1 MSESAPAEQVAP
13 AHQPL
18 SRAVMIAALAASLMV
33 GGFAISTQSYW
44 IDEATSLIVAM
55 APSPAEAWKYAQ
67 AVGGSTI
74 QMPLYHVYLYA
85 WHKAFGNG
93 EWAMRASNLPWFF
106 LAQLA
111 FLVLL
116 RSKPRLALFTA
127 LLAAVSPTVWMYL
140 DEARPYVMQYAAACW
155 FIAAIARFSSPPHAP
170 LATPHP
176 SPLFATRETSLLL
189 FALGFA
195 TLILLGSS
203 LLGVVWSGGFLCA
216 LLWLYVTRQ
225 AEPPHSTALPAR
237 RIWWA
242 LAAMT
247 LAALL
252 LAAYYVW
259 TWAAADRGYHR
270 AGASLVSL
278 PYIAY
283 DFLGFSGYGP
293 GKIQLR
299 SSIAGSLVQSLPA
312 LLPLAVI
319 IAALGLFL
327 ILQPGVRSIRQRTV
341 VAWLLALALPTLV
354 ILITLFFSSYR
365 PLPRHFIPALPAVVL
380 ALASLLNMA
389 FAQQR
394 LVWRV
399 VALLLPVL
407 WLGSALNLRLRE
419 THSKDDYRAAA
430 RLAAVALA
438 GNKEVWWAADA
449 AAAYIY
455 LTPVALEEVPGR
467 AWAMQAP
474 AWDDIRFKFP
484 PRVIVMSKPDIYDP
498 QGSVARYAA
507 ENRFIPALE
516 LQAFTIFTREGE
528 NLPSV
533 TP

>member
-1 MSESAPAEQVAP
+1 
-13 AHQPL
+13 
-18 SRAVMIAALAASLMV
+18 
-33 GGFAISTQSYW
+33 
-44 IDEATSLIVAM
+44 
-55 APSPAEAWKYAQ
+55 
-67 AVGGSTI
+67 
-74 QMPLYHVYLYA
+74 
-85 WHKAFGNG
+85 
-93 EWAMRASNLPWFF
+93 MRN
-106 LAQLA
+106 
-111 FLVLL
+111 
-116 RSKPRLALFTA
+116 KPKLALVAA

-140 DEARPYVMQYAAACW
+140 DEARPYIMQYAAACW
-155 FIAAIARFSSPPHAP
+155 FIAAIARFSSPLQPP
-170 LATPHP
+170 LATRH
-176 SPLFATRETSLLL
+176 SPPLLAARPSLLL
-189 FALGFA
+189 ILALGLA
-195 TLILLGSS
+195 TLVLLGSS
-203 LLGVVWSGGFLCA
+203 LLGVVWTAGFLCA
-216 LLWLYVTRQ
+216 LVWLYLTRP
-225 AEPPHSTALPAR
+225 AEPPNSTAPSAHHVS
-237 RIWWA
+237 WA
-242 LAAMT
+242 LAALT
-247 LAALL
+247 LAAIL

-270 AGASLVSL
+270 AGLSLVSL

-283 DFLGFSGYGP
+283 EFLGFSGYGP
-293 GKIQLR
+293 GKLQLR

-380 ALASLLNMA
+380 ALASLLNLA